1 MMRLNN
7 TMEGLVLIEPKIFS
21 DERGYFY
28 ETYSVQKFKDL
39 GIDAD
44 FVQDNQSFSSKGTL
58 RGLHFQ
64 KPPYAQAKLVRV
76 IKGKVID
83 IAVDIREGSKT
94 YGTFEMVELSEENHL
109 QFFIPIGFAHGFI
122 TLEKDTIFCYKC
134 SNYYNKE
141 SEGGILWSDPSL
153 HIDWGSEKPRVSDK
167 DLLLPTLENFKSP
180 FKF

>member
-1 MMRLNN
+1 MMRLN
-7 TMEGLVLIEPKIFS
+7 TTIEGLVLIEPKIFS

-44 FVQDNQSFSSKGTL
+44 FVQDNQSFSSKGAL

-109 QFFIPIGFAHGFI
+109 QFYIPIGFAHGFI

-153 HIDWGSEKPRVSDK
+153 NIDWGSEKPRVSDK

-180 FKF
+180 FTF